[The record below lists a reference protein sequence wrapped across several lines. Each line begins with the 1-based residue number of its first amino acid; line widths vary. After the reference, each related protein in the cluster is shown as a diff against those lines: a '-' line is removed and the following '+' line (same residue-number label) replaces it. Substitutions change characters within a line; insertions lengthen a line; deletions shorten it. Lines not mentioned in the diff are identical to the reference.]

1 MHKLKKNIATA
12 VALTMVISGFAPTS
26 EAYSIS
32 NNSNNSIF
40 SRILNLIGNSQ
51 ISIGTVRFI
60 KRNKWGRLFLK
71 QSSRIES

>member
-12 VALTMVISGFAPTS
+12 VALAMVISGFAPTA

-40 SRILNLIGNSQ
+40 
-51 ISIGTVRFI
+51 F
-60 KRNKWGRLFLK
+60 
-71 QSSRIES
+71 